1 MNVSLTPELEKLV
14 NEKVASGLY
23 TSASEVVRDGLRL
36 LRERDEIKQSRLR
49 ELRRDLSAGARQ
61 IRQGNYKEYSSGDEL
76 IDDIQSRGEKRIDSR
91 RKGKRS

>member
-36 LRERDEIKQSRLR
+36 LRERDEIKQSQLK
-49 ELRRDLSAGARQ
+49 ELRRDLSAGARE
-61 IRQGNYKEYSSGDEL
+61 IKQGNYKEYFSGAEL
-76 IDDIQSRGEKRIDSR
+76 VDDIQRRGQKRIASR

>member
-23 TSASEVVRDGLRL
+23 SSASEVVRDGLRL
-36 LRERDEIKQSRLR
+36 LSERDEIKQSRLR

-61 IRQGNYKEYSSGDEL
+61 IKQGNYKEYSSGGEL
-76 IDDIQSRGEKRIDSR
+76 VDDIQKRGHKRIGDR

>member
-23 TSASEVVRDGLRL
+23 SSASEVVRDGLRL
-36 LRERDEIKQSRLR
+36 LSERDEIKQSRLR

-61 IRQGNYKEYSSGDEL
+61 IKQGNYKEYSSGGEL
-76 IDDIQSRGEKRIDSR
+76 IDDIQKRGQKRIEDR
-91 RKGKRS
+91 RKGK

>member
-1 MNVSLTPELEKLV
+1 MNVSLTPELEKLI

-36 LRERDEIKQSRLR
+36 LRERDEIKKTQLR

-61 IRQGNYKEYSSGDEL
+61 IKQGNYKEYLSGQEL
-76 IDDIQSRGEKRIDSR
+76 VDDIQRRGQKHIDNR
-91 RKGKRS
+91 RKGKRP